1 MAKPLRVLMVEDSE
15 SDMALLLMHLR
26 RLDFEPESHRV
37 DTRADLEAALATR
50 EWDLVMSDHNMP
62 SFSGTEALKIVRS
75 RAPDL
80 PFVVVSG
87 TLGEEH
93 AVNAMRAG
101 ASDFVVKTKLERLP
115 SAIEHALREAEQRRE
130 QRRIGDALASSQNQV
145 RQMQKLEA
153 VSRFAG
159 GIAHDFNNLL
169 TTIRGYSDL
178 LLAALPDE
186 GPHRRDVELIKDAT
200 DRGAALTKQLLAFS
214 RQQVLHPSVIDM
226 NDVVDSIARLLRRV
240 IGERIALVT
249 PVAADL
255 WRVTGDRTQLEQIIM
270 NLAVNARDAM
280 PQGGTLTIS
289 TANVKLDPST
299 AIVPAG
305 LAGEFVSLEVR
316 DTGGGIPD
324 DVLPKIFEPFFT
336 TKEPGQGT
344 GLGLAT
350 VYGIVQQSRGGIAVD
365 TRVGRGTA
373 VSVYLPRTA

>member
-15 SDMALLLMHLR
+15 SDAAVLLLHLR
-26 RLDFEPESHRV
+26 RLDFEPVSHRV
-37 DTRADLEAALATR
+37 DTRGDLEEALATA

-62 SFSGTEALKIVRS
+62 SFTGTEALKIVRS

-80 PFVVVSG
+80 PFVIVSG

-101 ASDFVVKTKLERLP
+101 ASDFVVKTKMERLP
-115 SAIEHALREAEQRRE
+115 SAIEHALREAQQRRE
-130 QRRIGDALASSQNQV
+130 QRRIADALAASQNQV

-169 TTIRGYSDL
+169 TAIRGYSDL
-178 LLAALPDE
+178 LLASLPTD
-186 GPHRRDVELIKDAT
+186 GPYRQDVELIKDAT
-200 DRGAALTKQLLAFS
+200 DRGADLTRQLLAFS
-214 RQQVLHPSVIDM
+214 RQQVLHLAVLDL
-226 NDVVDSIARLLRRV
+226 NDVVDGIARLLRRV
-240 IGERIALVT
+240 IGERITLVT
-249 PVAADL
+249 PPTPDL
-255 WRVTGDRTQLEQIIM
+255 WRVTGDHTQLEQIIM

-289 TANVKLDPST
+289 TANVTLGDMTP
-299 AIVPAG
+299 AAAG
-305 LAGEFVSLEVR
+305 LTGEFVKLEVR

-350 VYGIVQQSRGGIAVD
+350 VYGIVQQSGGGIAVN
-365 TRVGRGTA
+365 TRLGEGTS
-373 VSVYLPRTA
+373 VSVYLPRTT